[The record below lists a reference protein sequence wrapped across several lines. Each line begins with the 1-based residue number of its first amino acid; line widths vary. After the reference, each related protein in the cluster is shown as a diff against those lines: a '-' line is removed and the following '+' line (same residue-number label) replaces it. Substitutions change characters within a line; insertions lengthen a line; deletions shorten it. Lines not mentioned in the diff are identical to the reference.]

1 MVIIAVFFTLN
12 DLSTYEIFWTKCYM
26 GLVSILKYLIL
37 NSSIYFTIENYY
49 LVYVG
54 KVLFFFLILKYTF
67 SRNVSLTESV
77 CWLFGVD
84 YHHKITETAIFL
96 LPGIGMFFR
105 RWIISDTQH
114 ISDCFELW
122 RVVEE
127 KRLCQ
132 KNCGLLKSRSLR
144 CSTVI
149 TSPPRYQLERPI
161 ISRSENLILVGS

>member
-1 MVIIAVFFTLN
+1 MLYGFGFN
-12 DLSTYEIFWTKCYM
+12 FEIFDFELINIFYNWKLLSRLCRQ
-26 GLVSILKYLIL
+26 SI
-37 NSSIYFTIENYY
+37 
-49 LVYVG
+49 
-54 KVLFFFLILKYTF
+54 FFLILKYTF